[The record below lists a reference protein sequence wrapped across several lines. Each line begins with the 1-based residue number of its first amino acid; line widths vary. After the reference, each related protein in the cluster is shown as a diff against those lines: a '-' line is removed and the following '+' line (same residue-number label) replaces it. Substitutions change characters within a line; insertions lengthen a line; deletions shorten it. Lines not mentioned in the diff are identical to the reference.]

1 MKKWL
6 PGVLLLL
13 FLFSCK
19 VDTQKDEIDKRRDLM
34 VEQKLMEINKYMV
47 KRNRDLIENFIRRT
61 GWKIEQIAAGVWYGP
76 VEYGSGLKP
85 EEGDLVL
92 ISYRLKLL
100 DGKSIM
106 YVPPSNPETFV
117 IGKSEVISGLEKG
130 VSRMRENEHARLI
143 LSPQAAYGTFGDME
157 EIPPSAILIF
167 QIHLLKVKKI

>member
-1 MKKWL
+1 MKKCL
-6 PGVLLLL
+6 PGILLTL
-13 FLFSCK
+13 FLFSCNVETQREE
-19 VDTQKDEIDKRRDLM
+19 VDNGRDLK

-47 KRNRDLIENFIRRT
+47 KRNRELIENFIRRT
-61 GWKIEQIAAGVWYGP
+61 GWEMERIAAGVWYGP

-92 ISYRLKLL
+92 ISYELKLL
-100 DGKSIM
+100 DGKNIM
-106 YVPPSNPETFV
+106 SVPPSNPETFV
-117 IGKSEVISGLEKG
+117 LGKSEVISGLEKG
-130 VSRMRENEHARLI
+130 VSRMRENERARLI